1 MVAVLR
7 GAPIAAVLGAVAGLG
22 VLVLLA
28 GLLGRTVVR
37 PGVVLRGLG
46 GRVDRAAL
54 RLSLGLA
61 LGTPV
66 LLLTRWPVAAAFAA
80 GIGVWLPSRRGQSR
94 RSTEEVARVEA
105 IATWTEQLRDT
116 LGASSGLQTALV
128 ATASLAPVALAPA
141 VEHLAARLEYERT
154 SDALRK
160 FAADVAHPVAD
171 FVVAALL
178 VAAER
183 EARDL
188 GGLLGQLASTA
199 REEARLR
206 SRIWVGRARTR
217 TSVRVIALIVPLMVA
232 AVMLLDR
239 HYLDPYN
246 SAAGQV
252 VLLVVGSVF
261 AASLVGMERMG
272 RIRMPQRFVGR
283 PIAPERAR

>member
-7 GAPIAAVLGAVAGLG
+7 GAPLAAVLGAVAGLG
-22 VLVLLA
+22 VFVLLA
-28 GLLGRTVVR
+28 GLLGRTVLR
-37 PGVVLRGLG
+37 PGLLLGGLS

-80 GIGVWLPSRRGQSR
+80 GLGTWLPSRRGRSQ
-94 RSTEEVARVEA
+94 RSTEEIARVEA

-217 TSVRVIALIVPLMVA
+217 TSVRVIALIVPIMVA

-246 SAAGQV
+246 TAAGQA

-283 PIAPERAR
+283 PITPERAR